1 MADKHIK
8 NLGYN
13 LNYFKVTPKTKI
25 QDNNKN
31 SSNRLKNV
39 IKKTDSRPKIQK
51 NLLQINA
58 SKLNSNISSTVEYHY
73 ILDELM
79 KYLENKIKPKL
90 YEEVNNY
97 LNKTI
102 NNYLLEKLK
111 VDLNQD
117 KNKKRN
123 IKPYTFSSKKYKS
136 YLKINI
142 VDKNKQNIN
151 KNNYLFI

>member
-1 MADKHIK
+1 MKKNSKCLVDKHIK

-13 LNYFKVTPKTKI
+13 LNYFKVAPKTKI
-25 QDNNKN
+25 QDNNN
-31 SSNRLKNV
+31 NLSNRLKNI

-51 NLLQINA
+51 NLLQYNA

-123 IKPYTFSSKKYKS
+123 IKPYTFSSKK
-136 YLKINI
+136 
-142 VDKNKQNIN
+142 
-151 KNNYLFI
+151 